1 MNMEKF
7 KTLKDHVYEYIADQ
21 IRDGTLQP
29 EQRVNENV
37 ICESLNISRT
47 PVREALIQLTAEGV
61 LENRARK
68 GFVIRSVSEKD
79 VGEIYEVIGV
89 LDGYAAKSSCEHL
102 TKQDLADMAFYIE
115 TMDLAIKA
123 GNFEMYHK
131 QQVAFHQTYIDK
143 CGNDAL
149 IDSIDKLKNKLLKK
163 SYAEDVNGSTQEVL
177 CTTNDEHRKI
187 LQLFEEKDKEGL
199 FRYLSEIHWTPAY
212 AAFDAII

>member
-1 MNMEKF
+1 MEKF

-21 IRDGTLQP
+21 IRDGSLLP

-68 GFVIRSVSEKD
+68 GFVIKSISEKD
-79 VGEIYEVIGV
+79 VGEIYAVIGV
-89 LDGYAAKSSCEHL
+89 LDGYAAKSSCDHL
-102 TKQDLADMAFYIE
+102 SKQDLADMAFYIE

-131 QQVAFHQTYIDK
+131 QQVAFHQTYIDQ

-163 SYAEDVNGSTQEVL
+163 SYTEDVSGSTQTVL
-177 CTTNDEHRKI
+177 YATNDEHREI
-187 LQLFEEKDKEGL
+187 LELFKAKDKEGL
-199 FRYLSEIHWTPAY
+199 FRYLSEKHWTPAY
-212 AAFDAII
+212 AAYDAII